1 MKTRISIS
9 KKFDLNKVS
18 FNLSREINEA
28 AKAIVKDHDRRLQFG
43 QGVDGKMMKKLA
55 PFTIMEKR
63 IKGYKKPRVPL
74 FATGTMKNIRIE
86 RSAVATSQEARLTPP
101 LSRLQIGA
109 KHQEGQF
116 NLPKREWF
124 GITTKVERDLLRNME
139 IKIERNLRRA

>member
-1 MKTRISIS
+1 VKTRISIS